1 MTPEAIVR
9 RTGMGAPVLA
19 GGAAAGL
26 LSGIPGINCLCCMWI
41 LGGAALSVYL
51 YAKGQ
56 TGPTTPGDG
65 AVIGAFSGVVAAAV
79 NTVFNIV
86 FQSANLAFLR
96 RVIERLS
103 ANMDNFPREWQDWIN
118 QPPGPVSIPQ
128 LILSLAFSA
137 AVFAA
142 LGALGGILGA
152 SLFGRK
158 PAGPPPAGPVPPP
171 ELPAEPR

>member
-1 MTPEAIVR
+1 
-9 RTGMGAPVLA
+9 MGAPVLV

-41 LGGAALSVYL
+41 LAGAALSVHL
-51 YAKGQ
+51 YAKSQ
-56 TGPTTPGDG
+56 SGPTTPGDG
-65 AVIGAFSGVVAAAV
+65 AVIGAFAGIVAAVV
-79 NTVFNIV
+79 NSILNIV

-96 RVIERLS
+96 RAIERLS
-103 ANMDNFPREWQDWIN
+103 ANMDSFPREWQDWIN
-118 QPPGPVSIPQ
+118 QPPGPISIPQ

-152 SLFGRK
+152 SMFGRK
-158 PAGPPPAGPVPPP
+158 SAGPPPSGPIPPP
-171 ELPAEPR
+171 ELPMEPR